1 MKRTAG
7 LLALSAAALASL
19 TMSAP
24 AAKKF
29 ESVGSLACAFAAGG
43 APDAIL
49 CEFQANK
56 GGNVELYFALVDKPV
71 ISETATVRWEVL
83 KLASAGGY
91 KKGALAGEYAGTGVD
106 GSLIGTGKDGI
117 ILQAAQG
124 SDAGGDI
131 RFFKLRTVDN

>member
-1 MKRTAG
+1 MKKTAG

-29 ESVGSLACAFAAGG
+29 ESIGQLACAFSAGE

-56 GGNVELYFALVDKPV
+56 GGNVELYFALVDLPA
-71 ISETATVRWEVL
+71 IRETATVRYEVL
-83 KLASAGGY
+83 KPGSGGAY
-91 KKGALAGEYAGTGVD
+91 KKGALAGEYAGTGA
-106 GSLIGTGKDGI
+106 GSLVGTGKDGI
-117 ILQAAQG
+117 ILQAVQG
-124 SDAGGDI
+124 SAPDGEI
-131 RFFKLRTVDN
+131 RFFKLRTVDK